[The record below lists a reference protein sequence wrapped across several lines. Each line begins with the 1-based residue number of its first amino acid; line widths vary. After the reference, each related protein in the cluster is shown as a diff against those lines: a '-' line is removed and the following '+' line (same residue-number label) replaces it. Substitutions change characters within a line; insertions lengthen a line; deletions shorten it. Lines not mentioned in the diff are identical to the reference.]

1 MSLTQQILGA
11 AAKGPAEL
19 GEADRLAL
27 LQACQKLGDALE
39 NPVERFVRQFW
50 VR

>member
-1 MSLTQQILGA
+1 MSLTQQILDA
-11 AAKGPAEL
+11 ATKGPAEL

-27 LQACQKLGDALE
+27 LQACQKLGDVLE
-39 NPVERFVRQFW
+39 NPVEKFIRQFW